1 MSLKEQWNQ
10 KAWPRVL
17 LALGLNAVFLSV
29 MLRFFAPMWE
39 TNDDLFIS
47 KFFDGQMA
55 HKTMYAPFINICLGF
70 LMKAVYSLLGDGFN
84 WYSAAQYLLLYLGF
98 SAVTWVL
105 LRRYRLGPALVMTA
119 VLLGAFGT
127 DCYLSM
133 NFSKPAAVGTVGGM
147 ALMLHA
153 LQNDSGRTQK
163 TPLILGFVLALCGYV
178 WRFEEFGVCAV
189 LMACGVL
196 ALLIERG
203 AENRGFPL
211 GERIG
216 QYLRLIAPFALLAVC
231 AAGLFVLDYAVWQ
244 RPEAGGFWTFNNTR
258 SSFIDF
264 QTPEYREMP
273 EVYDSVGMDENF
285 VYMMKKWSFYDTE
298 RFNQKNLETLIAAR
312 DELIPR
318 RTPGECLGVF
328 LNKCL
333 MGFTLDRP
341 FAGFALMLVI
351 WLACGK
357 RRAGTW
363 ISLGAMA
370 GLFGVIYLAMIYA
383 DRFLA
388 NRVDIGLF
396 LAMAVVLSFALDT
409 EKLKAEKLLLTAV
422 LLLSLF
428 ITWRMNRA
436 YCWLDRH
443 NTIEDKSSEKAAIAR
458 ILEDDEHLYL
468 TKIWAIDHQ
477 LYTPLETP
485 PALFAD
491 KLLLIGGWSMGHPEI
506 KAILDKWNIENPY
519 HDLVDRDDIRLID
532 HEIDRTLAYLRGAYY
547 PDAKAEL
554 IEPLSAETGLMIYRV
569 TV

>member
-17 LALGLNAVFLSV
+17 LALGLNAAFLLV

-153 LQNDSGRTQK
+153 VRNGRGRRQR

-178 WRFEEFGVCAV
+178 WRFEEFGVCAL

-203 AENRGFPL
+203 AENRSFPL
-211 GERIG
+211 GERVR
-216 QYLRLIAPFALLAVC
+216 QYLRLIAPFTLLAVC

-264 QTPEYREMP
+264 QTPEYSEMP

-506 KAILDKWNIENPY
+506 EAVLDRWDIENPY
-519 HDLVDRDDIRLID
+519 RDLVNREDVRLID

>member
-17 LALGLNAVFLSV
+17 LALGLNAVFLLV

-55 HKTMYAPFINICLGF
+55 HKTMYAPFINICLAWF
-70 LMKAVYSLLGDGFN
+70 MKTMYTVLGDGFN

-153 LQNDSGRTQK
+153 VRNGRGRRQR

-178 WRFEEFGVCAV
+178 WRFEEFGVCAL

-203 AENRGFPL
+203 AKNRRFPL
-211 GERIG
+211 GERVR
-216 QYLRLIAPFALLAVC
+216 QYLRLIAPFTLLAVC
-231 AAGLFVLDYAVWQ
+231 AAGLCVLDYAVWQ

-264 QTPEYREMP
+264 QTPEYSEMP

-370 GLFGVIYLAMIYA
+370 GLFGGIYLAMIYA

-506 KAILDKWNIENPY
+506 EAVLDRWDIENPY
-519 HDLVDRDDIRLID
+519 RDLVNREDVRLID

-547 PDAKAEL
+547 PDATAEL

-569 TV
+569 TG

>member
-17 LALGLNAVFLSV
+17 LALGLNAVFLFV

-55 HKTMYAPFINICLGF
+55 HKTMYAPFINICLAWF
-70 LMKAVYSLLGDGFN
+70 MKTMYTVLGDGFN

-153 LQNDSGRTQK
+153 VRNGRGRRQR

-178 WRFEEFGVCAV
+178 WRFEEFGVCAL

-203 AENRGFPL
+203 AKNRSFPL
-211 GERIG
+211 GERVR
-216 QYLRLIAPFALLAVC
+216 QYLRLIAPFTLLAVC

-264 QTPEYREMP
+264 QTPEYSEMP

-370 GLFGVIYLAMIYA
+370 GLFGGIYLAMIYA

-506 KAILDKWNIENPY
+506 EAVLDRWDIENPY
-519 HDLVDRDDIRLID
+519 RDLVNREDVRLID

-569 TV
+569 TG

>member
-17 LALGLNAVFLSV
+17 LAFALNAGFLLV

-39 TNDDLFIS
+39 TNDDLFIA

-70 LMKAVYSLLGDGFN
+70 LMKTVYTAFGDGFN

-98 SAVTWVL
+98 SAITWVL
-105 LRRYRLGPALVMTA
+105 LRRYGLAPALVMTA

-147 ALMLHA
+147 ALMLQA
-153 LQNDSGRTQK
+153 AQNGGGRAQK
-163 TPLILGFVLALCGYV
+163 TPLILGFVLSLCGYV

-196 ALLIERG
+196 AVLIGIG
-203 AENRGFPL
+203 AENRDIPL
-211 GERIG
+211 AGRM
-216 QYLRLIAPFALLAVC
+216 QKYLRCIAPFALLAVC
-231 AAGLFVLDYAVWQ
+231 AAGLFVFDLAVWK
-244 RPEAGGFWTFNNTR
+244 RPEAGGFMDFNNTR

-264 QTPEYREMP
+264 QTPEYCEMP

-285 VYMMKKWSFYDTE
+285 VFLMKKWSFYDTE
-298 RFNQKNLETLIAAR
+298 RFNRENLETLISAR

-328 LNKCL
+328 LNQCL

-341 FAGFALMLVI
+341 FAGFALLLVL

-363 ISLGAMA
+363 ISLCCMA
-370 GLFGVIYLAMIYA
+370 CLFVVIYLAMIYA

-396 LAMAVVLSFALDT
+396 LAMAVVLSFEMDC
-409 EKLKAEKLLLTAV
+409 EKFRAEKLLLTAV

-428 ITWRMNRA
+428 ITYRMNRA
-436 YCWLDRH
+436 WCYLDRH
-443 NTIEDKSSEKAAIAR
+443 NTIEDKSAEKAAIAR

-468 TKIWAIDHQ
+468 VKIWAIDHQ

-485 PALFAD
+485 PAGFAD

-506 KAILDKWNIENPY
+506 EAILDRWGIENPY
-519 HDLVDRDDIRLID
+519 HDLVNRDDIRLID
-532 HEIDRTLAYLRGAYY
+532 HDIDRTLAFLRDAYY
-547 PDAKAEL
+547 PGAEAEL
-554 IEPLSAETGLMIYRV
+554 IEPLSGETGLMIYQV
-569 TV
+569 KG

>member
-153 LQNDSGRTQK
+153 VRNGRGRRQR

-178 WRFEEFGVCAV
+178 WRFEEFGVCAL

-203 AENRGFPL
+203 AKNRRFPL
-211 GERIG
+211 GERVR
-216 QYLRLIAPFALLAVC
+216 QYLRLIAPFTLLAVC

-264 QTPEYREMP
+264 QTPEYSEMP

-370 GLFGVIYLAMIYA
+370 GLFGGIYLAMIYA

-506 KAILDKWNIENPY
+506 EAVLDRWDIENPY
-519 HDLVDRDDIRLID
+519 RDLVNREDVRLID

-569 TV
+569 TG